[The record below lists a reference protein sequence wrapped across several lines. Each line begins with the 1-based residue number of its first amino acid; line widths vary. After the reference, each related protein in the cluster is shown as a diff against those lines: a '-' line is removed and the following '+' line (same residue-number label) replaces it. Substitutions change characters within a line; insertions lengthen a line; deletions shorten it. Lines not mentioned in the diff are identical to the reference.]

1 MPVITVEQCDLSNPS
16 TANTA
21 NGTWRRH
28 FHSHSVPTGVSESS
42 LGLTITSII
51 LRLRDKT
58 RLAQKVLSSALCVKQ
73 FSLFG
78 DFTQS
83 QLGKCVVD
91 VPLDC
96 PSNYAKVTLDMVRR
110 QYQIYLIV
118 ISAMAF

>member
-1 MPVITVEQCDLSNPS
+1 MESALSVTLS
-16 TANTA
+16 A
-21 NGTWRRH
+21 
-28 FHSHSVPTGVSESS
+28 TGVSESS
-42 LGLTITSII
+42 LGLTNTSII

-78 DFTQS
+78 DFAQS

-96 PSNYAKVTLDMVRR
+96 QSNYAEETLDMVRR